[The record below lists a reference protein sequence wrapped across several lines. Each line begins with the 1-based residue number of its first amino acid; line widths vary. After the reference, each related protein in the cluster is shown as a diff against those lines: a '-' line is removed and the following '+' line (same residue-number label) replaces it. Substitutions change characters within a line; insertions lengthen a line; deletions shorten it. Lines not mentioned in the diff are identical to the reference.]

1 MRHSNVAT
9 TMNIYGNATI
19 RAKQQ
24 ANSKVVEMVMVKK
37 QQPQPQVEQEQVA
50 V

>member
-9 TMNIYGNATI
+9 TMNVYGNATI

-24 ANSKVVEMVMVKK
+24 ANSKVVQMVMV
-37 QQPQPQVEQEQVA
+37 QRQEQPQAEVQQMA

>member
-1 MRHSNVAT
+1 MNV
-9 TMNIYGNATI
+9 YGNATI

-24 ANSKVVEMVMVKK
+24 ANSKVVQMVMVSK
-37 QQPQPQVEQEQVA
+37 QPELSVQEHRAA